1 MKISCGIIPF
11 RKNKNDELEFFLGH
25 PGGNYK
31 NCRNLWM
38 FLKGAIEDNESW
50 EDTALREFKE
60 ETGLTMDGCDS
71 RMLIPLGSVQQ
82 NPHKVTVAFGLH
94 YPNIDPDECVSNIA
108 DDGITPEIDKYK
120 WNWKK
125 VDYSAYLFILPVMVF
140 FLSFVLYPMLK
151 GIHLSLYRFR
161 GRHISFVG
169 FKHYINLFQ
178 NDIFLKSA
186 WNTVFITFVA
196 LPIVVVFSIF
206 VAYVIYEK
214 NAVVR
219 SFFRGIFYIP
229 AISSVVSITVVWN
242 WIYHPKFGILNYVF
256 QKMHVISG
264 PVDWLGNPKT
274 AIFAIIAIL
283 ITTSVGQPIILY
295 VAALGN
301 VPKDLIEA
309 SEIDGANKWQ
319 AFKNVTWPLIMPTT
333 LYIVVVTT
341 INSFQIFA
349 LIQLLTHG
357 GPNYTTSTVMYLVYQ
372 TAISEG
378 RFGVSSAMGII
389 LAIIIGIISI
399 LQFKF
404 LSKDID

>member
-1 MKISCGIIPF
+1 MKE
-11 RKNKNDELEFFLGH
+11 K
-25 PGGNYK
+25 
-31 NCRNLWM
+31 
-38 FLKGAIEDNESW
+38 A
-50 EDTALREFKE
+50 
-60 ETGLTMDGCDS
+60 
-71 RMLIPLGSVQQ
+71 
-82 NPHKVTVAFGLH
+82 
-94 YPNIDPDECVSNIA
+94 
-108 DDGITPEIDKYK
+108 IDKYK

-196 LPIVVVFSIF
+196 LPIVVVFSKF
-206 VAYVIYEK
+206 V
-214 NAVVR
+214 
-219 SFFRGIFYIP
+219 RGIFYIP

-372 TAISEG
+372 TAIAEG

>member
-1 MKISCGIIPF
+1 M
-11 RKNKNDELEFFLGH
+11 
-25 PGGNYK
+25 
-31 NCRNLWM
+31 
-38 FLKGAIEDNESW
+38 
-50 EDTALREFKE
+50 
-60 ETGLTMDGCDS
+60 
-71 RMLIPLGSVQQ
+71 
-82 NPHKVTVAFGLH
+82 
-94 YPNIDPDECVSNIA
+94 
-108 DDGITPEIDKYK
+108 
-120 WNWKK
+120 
-125 VDYSAYLFILPVMVF
+125 
-140 FLSFVLYPMLK
+140 
-151 GIHLSLYRFR
+151 
-161 GRHISFVG
+161 
-169 FKHYINLFQ
+169 
-178 NDIFLKSA
+178 
-186 WNTVFITFVA
+186 FITFVA

-372 TAISEG
+372 TAIAEG

>member
-1 MKISCGIIPF
+1 MEIYRFKAVS
-11 RKNKNDELEFFLGH
+11 K
-25 PGGNYK
+25 
-31 NCRNLWM
+31 RNGERIM
-38 FLKGAIEDNESW
+38 S
-50 EDTALREFKE
+50 
-60 ETGLTMDGCDS
+60 S
-71 RMLIPLGSVQQ
+71 
-82 NPHKVTVAFGLH
+82 
-94 YPNIDPDECVSNIA
+94 SNSIA
-108 DDGITPEIDKYK
+108 GKYK

-125 VDYSAYLFILPVMVF
+125 VDYSAYLFILPVMIF
-140 FLSFVLYPMLK
+140 FLSFVLYPMIK
-151 GIHLSLYRFR
+151 GVHLSLYRFR
-161 GRHISFVG
+161 GRNTTFVG
-169 FKHYINLFQ
+169 LKHYIDLFK

-186 WNTVFITFVA
+186 VNTVFITFVA
-196 LPIVVVFSIF
+196 LPVVVIFSIF

-214 NAVVR
+214 NATVR

-242 WIYHPKFGILNYVF
+242 WIYHPKYGILNYVF
-256 QKMHVISG
+256 QKTHLISK
-264 PVDWLGNPKT
+264 PIDWLGDPKT

-301 VPKDLIEA
+301 VPKDLMEA
-309 SEIDGANKWQ
+309 ARIDGANEWYT
-319 AFKNVTWPLIMPTT
+319 FRDVTWPLIMPTT

-357 GPNYTTSTVMYLVYQ
+357 GPNYSTSTVMYLVYQ
-372 TAISEG
+372 TAITEG
-378 RFGVSSAMGII
+378 RFGVSSAMGIV
-389 LAIIIGIISI
+389 LAIIIGIISV

>member
-1 MKISCGIIPF
+1 MKE
-11 RKNKNDELEFFLGH
+11 K
-25 PGGNYK
+25 
-31 NCRNLWM
+31 
-38 FLKGAIEDNESW
+38 A
-50 EDTALREFKE
+50 
-60 ETGLTMDGCDS
+60 
-71 RMLIPLGSVQQ
+71 
-82 NPHKVTVAFGLH
+82 
-94 YPNIDPDECVSNIA
+94 
-108 DDGITPEIDKYK
+108 IDKYK

-161 GRHISFVG
+161 GRNISFVG

-196 LPIVVVFSIF
+196 LPIVVYF
-206 VAYVIYEK
+206 
-214 NAVVR
+214 
-219 SFFRGIFYIP
+219 
-229 AISSVVSITVVWN
+229 
-242 WIYHPKFGILNYVF
+242 
-256 QKMHVISG
+256 
-264 PVDWLGNPKT
+264 
-274 AIFAIIAIL
+274 

-372 TAISEG
+372 TAIAEG

>member
-1 MKISCGIIPF
+1 MDFERLRKRWRKTAMKE
-11 RKNKNDELEFFLGH
+11 K
-25 PGGNYK
+25 
-31 NCRNLWM
+31 
-38 FLKGAIEDNESW
+38 A
-50 EDTALREFKE
+50 
-60 ETGLTMDGCDS
+60 
-71 RMLIPLGSVQQ
+71 
-82 NPHKVTVAFGLH
+82 
-94 YPNIDPDECVSNIA
+94 
-108 DDGITPEIDKYK
+108 IDKYK

-161 GRHISFVG
+161 GRNISFVG

-372 TAISEG
+372 TAIAEG